1 MAHAKLA
8 SPVTPLLGRARE
20 LATVAAALGSSSVV
34 TLWGPAGIGKTSLAR
49 AAVEALPGQF
59 VFCSLALCTAETGV
73 AAEVAKAL
81 GLHGAA
87 GSEEECLAMV
97 AKAVEH
103 IDRTLIVLDNV
114 EQVVDEVAELVR
126 ELVSDDA
133 RFLVTSRE
141 PLQIA
146 GELVVPV
153 PPLALPSDRDPDAPA
168 AQLFRLRAAAASP
181 DAPKMNPDCER
192 AIVARLGGIP
202 LAIELAAARLDV
214 LTVEELAARLDEW
227 PTLLRSGRR
236 DIDER
241 HRTLVRAIDLSFELL
256 RPEDATAAAE
266 LSLFRGRFDM
276 GAATA
281 VLGGPAEDRVQ
292 SLVRKSLLGALRTE
306 HHVWFSMLPTVREF
320 ALQRIPSGAPAR
332 ARYATFVLG
341 RARAAKS
348 RFETAQGAAELA
360 ELQEDLEAV
369 AERSPPREGL
379 EALALLWPLAVFR
392 GPIVSF
398 ASRIA
403 DRLDATRD
411 DASVTPEVRAEA
423 LRGSGEAHYA
433 TSSLDRAQRDFE
445 ELCRVAPDA
454 AHRAQ
459 GLLGVGRTLNAQGRS
474 REGEARLREGIALAE
489 PLGDA
494 ALSCD
499 LWTTLGTVLHHRG
512 ELADARAYYTRSIPL
527 AQGPHL
533 LRKRALLAI
542 KLGFLEHD
550 AGNPVAARASFAEA
564 RDAFAAVEDARYA
577 AHQWGYFGNTYR
589 AEGNV
594 VEAERHYRE
603 AVDRLGRI
611 GDRMFEGVF
620 TMDLGAL
627 YLTAGRFDEARA
639 ALLRA
644 HDLLGASRRGHLGV
658 VHAGYA
664 AIARVLAGDREAGA
678 RDLAE
683 AAVRVV
689 DAPGAAYLAV
699 HGLTLRAEGARSG
712 ATANGRAKAA
722 KDLAKELAAL
732 PPPVNDHVRVA
743 MRVAEHSLA
752 ALRGEALVHRDGGF
766 VSAAGGDVPLKGP
779 LGLLFHALLD
789 ARRATPGAPLSTA
802 ELLRAGWPAERVL
815 AKAGAIRVRVS
826 IAKLRALGLGT
837 WLRSEG
843 GYFLDPKV
851 PLRRA
856 LDPIADEAPR
866 AKSGGRR
873 GRAV

>member
-1 MAHAKLA
+1 MPAVRHLPSRPA
-8 SPVTPLLGRARE
+8 LLGRARE
-20 LATVAAALGSSSVV
+20 LATVTAALGSSPVV

-49 AAVEALPGQF
+49 AVVGDHPGRA
-59 VFCSLALCTAETGV
+59 VFCSLALSTTGSGV
-73 AAEVAKAL
+73 AAELARAL

-87 GSEEECLAMV
+87 GSQEECLALL
-97 AKAVEH
+97 AKALER
-103 IDRTLIVLDNV
+103 IERTLIVLDNV
-114 EQVVDEVAELVR
+114 EQVVDEVADLVR

-153 PPLALPSDRDPDAPA
+153 PPLALPTDREPDAPA
-168 AQLFRLRAAAASP
+168 AQLFRLRAAAVSP
-181 DAPKMNPDCER
+181 GPMDATCER
-192 AIVARLGGIP
+192 AIVERLGGIP

-214 LTVEELAARLDEW
+214 LTVEQLAARLDEW

-241 HRTLVRAIDLSFELL
+241 HRTLVRAIELSFELL
-256 RPEDATAAAE
+256 HPDEAVAAAE

-276 GAATA
+276 EGAAA
-281 VLGGPAEDRVQ
+281 VLGGPAEDAVQ
-292 SLVRKSLLGALRTE
+292 SLVRKSLLGAARGEL
-306 HHVWFSMLPTVREF
+306 HVWFSMLPTVREF
-320 ALQRIPSGAPAR
+320 ALQRVGPMAAAR
-332 ARYATFVLG
+332 RRYAAFVLS
-341 RARAAKS
+341 RARAAKA
-348 RFETAQGAAELA
+348 RFETARGAADLA
-360 ELQEDLEAV
+360 ALQQDLEAV
-369 AERSPPREGL
+369 AHDASTHEAL

-403 DRLDATRD
+403 DRLDATQGD
-411 DASVTPEVRAEA
+411 DSVPAAVRAEG
-423 LRGSGEAHYA
+423 LLGSGEAHYA

-445 ELCRVAPDA
+445 ELCRVAPSA
-454 AHRAQ
+454 SQRAL
-459 GLLGVGRTLNAQGRS
+459 GLLGLGRTLNAQGRS
-474 REGEARLREGIALAE
+474 RDGQARLREGIAEAE

-499 LWTTLGTVLHHRG
+499 LWTTLGTLLHHRG
-512 ELADARAYYTRSIPL
+512 QLADARAHYTHAL
-527 AQGPHL
+527 HFAEGPDL

-564 RDAFAAVEDARYA
+564 RDAFTAVEDARHA

-603 AVDRLGRI
+603 AMSRLGRI

-627 YLTAGRFDEARA
+627 YLTAGRFEEARS

-644 HDLLGASRRGHLGV
+644 GDLLGASRRGHLGV

-664 AIARVLAGDREAGA
+664 AIARVLTGDRAGGA
-678 RDLAE
+678 RDLEE
-683 AAVRVV
+683 AAARVV
-689 DAPGAAYLAV
+689 DAPGAAYLEAHAITV
-699 HGLTLRAEGARSG
+699 RAEDARAL
-712 ATANGRAKAA
+712 ATASRRSKAA
-722 KDLAKELAAL
+722 KEVAKALAAL

-752 ALRGEALVHRDGGF
+752 ALRGSALVHRVDGF
-766 VSAAGGDVPLKGP
+766 VTAEGNDVALKGS
-779 LGLLFHALLD
+779 LALLFAALLT
-789 ARRATPGAPLSTA
+789 ARRTNPGVPLSTA
-802 ELLRAGWPAERVL
+802 ELLRAGWPSERVL

-826 IAKLRALGLGT
+826 IAKLRSLGLGA
-837 WLRSEG
+837 WLRSES
-843 GYFLDPKV
+843 GYFLDPAV
-851 PLRRA
+851 PLRN
-856 LDPIADEAPR
+856 
-866 AKSGGRR
+866 
-873 GRAV
+873 AV

>member
-1 MAHAKLA
+1 MPGARQA
-8 SPVTPLLGRARE
+8 SSRTPLLGRIRE
-20 LATVAAALGSSSVV
+20 LATVTAALGSSPVV

-49 AAVEALPGQF
+49 AVVGDLAGRV
-59 VFCSLALCTAETGV
+59 VFCSLALSTTGSGV
-73 AAEVAKAL
+73 AAEVARAL

-87 GSEEECLAMV
+87 GSEEECRALL
-97 AKAVEH
+97 AKALERVE
-103 IDRTLIVLDNV
+103 RTLIVLDNV
-114 EQVVDEVAELVR
+114 EQVVDEVADLVR

-153 PPLALPSDRDPDAPA
+153 PPLALPTERDPDAPA
-168 AQLFRLRAAAASP
+168 AQLFRLRAAAVSP
-181 DAPKMNPDCER
+181 GPVDPTCER
-192 AIVARLGGIP
+192 AIVERLGGIP

-214 LTVEELAARLDEW
+214 LTVAQLAARLDEW

-241 HRTLVRAIDLSFELL
+241 HRTLVRAIELSFELL
-256 RPEDATAAAE
+256 RPDEAVAAAE
-266 LSLFRGRFDM
+266 LSLFGGRFDM
-276 GAATA
+276 AGAAA
-281 VLGGPAEDRVQ
+281 VLGGPAEDAVQ
-292 SLVRKSLLGALRTE
+292 SLVRKSLLGATRGE
-306 HHVWFSMLPTVREF
+306 HQVWFSMLPTVREF
-320 ALQRIPSGAPAR
+320 ALQRVAPNAAAR
-332 ARYATFVLG
+332 GRYATFVLS
-341 RARAAKS
+341 RARAAKA
-348 RFETAQGAAELA
+348 RFETAQGAADLA
-360 ELQEDLEAV
+360 ALREDLEAV
-369 AERSPPREGL
+369 AEEGSPHEAL

-403 DRLDATRD
+403 HRLDVTQGD
-411 DASVTPEVRAEA
+411 GSVPAAVRAEG

-454 AHRAQ
+454 VHRAQ
-459 GLLGVGRTLNAQGRS
+459 GLLGLGRTLNAQGRS
-474 REGEARLREGIALAE
+474 RDGEARLREGIAVAE

-494 ALSCD
+494 ALACD
-499 LWTTLGTVLHHRG
+499 LWTTLGTLLHHRG
-512 ELADARAYYTRSIPL
+512 ELADARAHYTRALPL
-527 AQGPHL
+527 AQGPDL

-550 AGNPVAARASFAEA
+550 AGNPLAARASFAEA
-564 RDAFAAVEDARYA
+564 RDAFTAVEDARHA

-594 VEAERHYRE
+594 GEAERHYLE
-603 AVDRLGRI
+603 AIQRLARI

-627 YLTAGRFDEARA
+627 YLTAGRFDDAHA

-644 HDLLGASRRGHLGV
+644 GDLLGASRRGHLGV

-664 AIARVLAGDREAGA
+664 AIARVLTGDCEGGA

-683 AAVRVV
+683 AAARVV
-689 DAPGAAYLAV
+689 DAPGAAYLEA
-699 HGLTLRAEGARSG
+699 HDLTLRAEEARRLR
-712 ATANGRAKAA
+712 AANRRSKAA
-722 KDLAKELAAL
+722 KDVARALAAL
-732 PPPVNDHVRVA
+732 PAPVNDHVRVA

-752 ALRGEALVHRDGGF
+752 ALRGEALVYLPDGF
-766 VSAAGGDVPLKGP
+766 VSEAGEEVALKGP
-779 LGLLFHALLD
+779 IGLLFAALLT
-789 ARRATPGAPLSTA
+789 ARRTSPGAPLSTA

-815 AKAGAIRVRVS
+815 AKAGAIRVRVT
-826 IAKLRALGLGT
+826 IAKLRSLGLGA

-843 GYFLDPKV
+843 GYFLDPAV
-851 PLRRA
+851 PLR
-856 LDPIADEAPR
+856 P
-866 AKSGGRR
+866 
-873 GRAV
+873 AV